1 MHPFNAT
8 SAASHNHVLIALGVA
23 VGEKGSSQNSCP
35 ANPTVAGAVGST
47 LLNEF
52 DAGDVQQVVHPEL
65 YVVLSVPLP
74 LGLDVYHGKG
84 FGFSKNS
91 SYFFIDE
98 IPRMNSVML
107 AIGIE
112 GQVI

>member
-1 MHPFNAT
+1 MR
-8 SAASHNHVLIALGVA
+8 
-23 VGEKGSSQNSCP
+23 KGHHKTP
-35 ANPTVAGAVGST
+35 APSNPTVAGAVGST
-47 LLNEF
+47 SLNEF

-84 FGFSKNS
+84 FGFSKNRS
-91 SYFFIDE
+91 SFFIDD
-98 IPRMNSVML
+98 IPRLTSVML